1 MVEVVGLESMDGTS
15 VLVVVRLRPDV
26 AEVDSGLVL
35 ESELG
40 SAVLVVVGVTVSGA

>member
-1 MVEVVGLESMDGTS
+1 MVEVVRFESMDGTS

-40 SAVLVVVGVTVSGA
+40 SAVLVVVDVTVSGA